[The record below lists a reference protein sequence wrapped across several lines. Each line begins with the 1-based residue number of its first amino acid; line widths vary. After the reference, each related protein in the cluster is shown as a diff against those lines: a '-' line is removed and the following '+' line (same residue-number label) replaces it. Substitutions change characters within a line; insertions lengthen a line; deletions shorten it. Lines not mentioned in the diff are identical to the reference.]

1 MNPSPLTPEQ
11 QQQMQALLGTPASV
25 YNPTKKYIFL
35 EDYVVKKFNPAGFGY
50 NPNMINPDGTF
61 NNQIPSSTS
70 IVKTFKK
77 GGIVDGYMIKNEY
90 NSYSPYFIVVEG
102 HKIPFGDVRNK
113 PILKELNPQI
123 AVDPSVI
130 FKEKPTTTEKPAT
143 TENPTFFNK
152 KNITTG
158 VFVLVGIGVTLALLK
173 WKKII

>member
-1 MNPSPLTPEQ
+1 MNPTSFTSEQ
-11 QQQMQALLGTPASV
+11 QKFIQDTLIGIPASV
-25 YNPTKKYIFL
+25 YKTDNPTKKYVFL
-35 EDYVVKKFNPAGFGY
+35 EDYVVRKLNPAGFGY

-77 GGIVDGYMIKNEY
+77 GDIVDGYMIKNEY

-102 HKIPFGDVRNK
+102 HNIPFGDPRNK
-113 PILKELNPQI
+113 SILKELNPEQKI
-123 AVDPSVI
+123 DPSVI
-130 FKEKPTTTEKPAT
+130 FKEKPTQQLKTQH
-143 TENPTFFNK
+143 FFNK